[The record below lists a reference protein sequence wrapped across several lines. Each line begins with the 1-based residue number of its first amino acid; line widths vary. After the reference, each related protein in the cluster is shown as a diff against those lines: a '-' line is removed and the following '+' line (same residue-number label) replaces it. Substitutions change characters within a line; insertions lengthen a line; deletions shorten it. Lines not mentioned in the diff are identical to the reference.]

1 MRILSCIIAAII
13 FSAVILPYAVLAE
26 PTGSYVTIESDNAT
40 EFVITEQNEIPTVNT
55 SEVYRIVQ
63 GACVS
68 PNDTIDMAGVGW
80 YSGYLE
86 YFGRYYDGYGVG
98 FTDEVQA
105 RYHVNARDLDHFWLD
120 PKFFSNHL
128 GWWYSGYTIENNT
141 RISSSGYDRIFYVS
155 NSCNA
160 TPKEVQPL
168 LLRALNESEEM
179 EAIRKNVTSLPVKTP
194 GPYELVLTQG
204 REVYLEAP
212 YQSSRWIFGR
222 VNGIYDS
229 PTISNT
235 TGFSLKQINGLEPG
249 SYDISFVHPGKNGI
263 IEEHCDTPECQD
275 GKISAITSPFRSQAD
290 EQVHGYDPY
299 TVRDLLDSM
308 VSRSFDDSITKWRM
322 LVEEP
327 KIEVTKMDYVTLTN
341 NHTMIAI
348 SGYTN
353 DYADNNLTIKL
364 DVQNGI
370 TLNNLHYA
378 TVIDNGGM
386 RAYRAWNSSFII
398 DTQNMYPG
406 QHYFTIVNDI
416 GATAIVPMYVYRELE
431 PNYRPKTMMQ
441 FIDNSPFIPT
451 PTPRIVIQTKV
462 VDKIVPYE
470 VKVNVTPSQ
479 ESVNAGIW
487 NALVNAVLL
496 AFAALV
502 IGYVVFAYIRG
513 KKGNGGASYGY

>member
-1 MRILSCIIAAII
+1 MRTLSCIIAAII
-13 FSAVILPYAVLAE
+13 FSAVILPYAALAE

-40 EFVITEQNEIPTVNT
+40 EFSIVSQNETPVVNT
-55 SEVYRIVQ
+55 SDIYRIVQ
-63 GACVS
+63 GACVK
-68 PNDTIDMAGVGW
+68 PGDTVDMAGVGW

-105 RYHVNARDLDHFWLD
+105 RYHVNSQDLDRFWLD
-120 PKFFSNHL
+120 TEFFGAHQ
-128 GWWYSGYTIENNT
+128 GWWYSGYTVENNT
-141 RISSSGYDRIFYVS
+141 RTSSSGYDRLFYVS
-155 NSCNA
+155 NSCNV
-160 TPKEVQPL
+160 TPKKIQPL
-168 LLRALNESEEM
+168 LEHVINESEEM

-194 GPYELVLTQG
+194 GAYELVLTQG
-204 REVYLEAP
+204 REVYLTAP
-212 YQSSRWIFGR
+212 YQSSRWVFGR

-235 TGFSLKQINGLEPG
+235 SGFSLQQINGLEPG
-249 SYDISFVHPGKNGI
+249 IYDISFVNPGHNGI
-263 IEEHCDTPECQD
+263 IEEHCDGSLCQE
-275 GKISAITSPFRSQAD
+275 GKISAITSPFRSQTD

-299 TVRDLLDSM
+299 TVSNLLDVM
-308 VSRSFDDSITKWRM
+308 VSRSFDDSITKWKM
-322 LVEEP
+322 IVEEP
-327 KIEVTKMDYVTLTN
+327 KIEVSKMDYVTLKN

-370 TLNNLHYA
+370 TLNKLHYA

-386 RAYRAWNSSFII
+386 QSYRAWNSSFII
-398 DTQNMYPG
+398 DTQNMNPG

-431 PNYRPKTMMQ
+431 KNYQPKSMMQ

-451 PTPRIVIQTKV
+451 PTPRVVIQTK
-462 VDKIVPYE
+462 IVEKPIPYE
-470 VKVNVTPSQ
+470 VKVTVTPSQ

-487 NALVNAVLL
+487 DSVVRASAIVILFGFLV
-496 AFAALV
+496 
-502 IGYVVFAYIRG
+502 YVVSAYIRG
-513 KKGNGGASYGY
+513 RKGNGGLYE